1 MKTTK
6 TIEEITCDSCGKIIS
21 DEKNEN
27 FVTIDN
33 QCLDLCHDCLCR
45 LKIALDWKSYKDKK
59 VSLNFNS
66 DIEATLGADGAD
78 AYNEYWGRLGVSP
91 KTKGTVW
98 ETQLHNY
105 CTTMSSAFEKMRGS
119 YQGVAY
125 PFEIRMKLED
135 LKMEIK

>member
-1 MKTTK
+1 MRTPK
-6 TIEEITCDSCGKIIS
+6 TIEEITCDSCSKTILI
-21 DEKNEN
+21 EKDEN

-33 QCLDLCHDCLCR
+33 QCLDLCYDCLCR

-66 DIEATLGADGAD
+66 DVETTLGTDGAD
-78 AYNEYWGRLGVSP
+78 AYNEYWERFGALP
-91 KTKGTVW
+91 KESGSIW
-98 ETQLHNY
+98 NTQLHRY
-105 CTTMSSAFEKMRGS
+105 CETMSPAFQKMKGS

-135 LKMEIK
+135 LKMEIE